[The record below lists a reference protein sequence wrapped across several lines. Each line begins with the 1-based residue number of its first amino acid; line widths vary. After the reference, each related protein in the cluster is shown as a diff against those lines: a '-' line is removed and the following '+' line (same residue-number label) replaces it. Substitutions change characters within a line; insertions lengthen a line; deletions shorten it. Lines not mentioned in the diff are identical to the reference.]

1 MFYAL
6 LKTIHVLSVLAW
18 VGGMLFA
25 HFFLRPSVASLEPA
39 VRLTLMRNVLGR
51 FFSAVLWLG
60 SAAIATGV
68 VMIGMGQKLSSM
80 GGGHAMPMS
89 WMVMALL
96 GILMF
101 AIFGH
106 IRFVLF
112 KRLRVAVDQSDWAS
126 GGGALNSIRQW
137 VSVNLAIGIAIIVIV
152 FVMPSI

>member
-39 VRLTLMRNVLGR
+39 LRLTLMRNVLGR

-60 SAAIATGV
+60 SAAIVTGV
-68 VMIGMGQKLSSM
+68 VMMGMGQKLSSM

-89 WMVMALL
+89 WMVMV
-96 GILMF
+96 G
-101 AIFGH
+101 
-106 IRFVLF
+106 RF
-112 KRLRVAVDQSDWAS
+112 
-126 GGGALNSIRQW
+126 
-137 VSVNLAIGIAIIVIV
+137 
-152 FVMPSI
+152 

>member
-1 MFYAL
+1 
-6 LKTIHVLSVLAW
+6 
-18 VGGMLFA
+18 
-25 HFFLRPSVASLEPA
+25 
-39 VRLTLMRNVLGR
+39 
-51 FFSAVLWLG
+51 
-60 SAAIATGV
+60 
-68 VMIGMGQKLSSM
+68 
-80 GGGHAMPMS
+80 MPMS

-101 AIFGH
+101 AIFGP

-112 KRLRVAVDQSDWAS
+112 KRLGVAVDQSDWAS